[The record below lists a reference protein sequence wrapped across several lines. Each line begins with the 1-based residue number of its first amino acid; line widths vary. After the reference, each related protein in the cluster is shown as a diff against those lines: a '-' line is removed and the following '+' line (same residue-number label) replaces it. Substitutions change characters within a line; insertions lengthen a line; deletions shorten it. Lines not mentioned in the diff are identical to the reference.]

1 MESQL
6 TVCICSEIRNRLLNE
21 LQSFLLKFFS
31 KISNILWRNAITVI
45 MFLFFQ
51 DTRDLLKEKDP
62 DIKDH
67 DLMMRDPRAFLA
79 NLPPLPTL
87 EAFQRHRDL
96 MSSPQSFLSAAAASL
111 RNPGGLMPPTS
122 LSQHLPPFG
131 MSPLQQRPP
140 SQPTTPSSQSSSP
153 VQQNFGGNQQNWS
166 FEEQFKQVRLFVET
180 KLSRWDAK

>member
-1 MESQL
+1 
-6 TVCICSEIRNRLLNE
+6 
-21 LQSFLLKFFS
+21 
-31 KISNILWRNAITVI
+31 
-45 MFLFFQ
+45 
-51 DTRDLLKEKDP
+51 
-62 DIKDH
+62 
-67 DLMMRDPRAFLA
+67 MMRDPRAFLA

-96 MSSPQSFLSAAAASL
+96 LSSPQSFLSAAAASL

-122 LSQHLPPFG
+122 MSSHMPPFG

-166 FEEQFKQVRLFVET
+166 FEEQFKQVRTQTLERRRSNSLFIENKKKVRVSLLDLAIFRKSGYRISPSCDSMFFCCFCT
-180 KLSRWDAK
+180 KLLSSTFREFVF

>member
-1 MESQL
+1 M
-6 TVCICSEIRNRLLNE
+6 
-21 LQSFLLKFFS
+21 
-31 KISNILWRNAITVI
+31 
-45 MFLFFQ
+45 
-51 DTRDLLKEKDP
+51 KEKDP

-67 DLMMRDPRAFLA
+67 DLLMRDPRAFLA

-96 MSSPQSFLSAAAASL
+96 LSSPQSFLSAAAASL

-122 LSQHLPPFG
+122 LSQHMPPFG
-131 MSPLQQRPP
+131 MSPLPQRPP

-166 FEEQFKQVRLFVET
+166 FEEQFKQVSFMTVLVCENACSYFRFDITKVRMLYFRGRILKKRLN
-180 KLSRWDAK
+180 KSLHHSLL

>member
-1 MESQL
+1 
-6 TVCICSEIRNRLLNE
+6 
-21 LQSFLLKFFS
+21 
-31 KISNILWRNAITVI
+31 
-45 MFLFFQ
+45 
-51 DTRDLLKEKDP
+51 
-62 DIKDH
+62 
-67 DLMMRDPRAFLA
+67 MMRDPRAFLA

-96 MSSPQSFLSAAAASL
+96 LSSPQSFLSAAAASL

-122 LSQHLPPFG
+122 MSSHMPPFG

-166 FEEQFKQVRLFVET
+166 FEEQFKQVRTQTLERRRSNSLFIEKKKFVFVFRTLQYLESLDIKYLRAVIRCFFLLFLYET
-180 KLSRWDAK
+180 SFVNI